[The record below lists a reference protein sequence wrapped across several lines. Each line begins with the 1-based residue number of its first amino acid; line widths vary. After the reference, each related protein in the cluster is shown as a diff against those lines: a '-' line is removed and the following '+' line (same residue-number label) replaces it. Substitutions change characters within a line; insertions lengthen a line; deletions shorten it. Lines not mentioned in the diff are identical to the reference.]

1 MTNSH
6 DKLALRLSLILTKL
20 NTGERF
26 TSIELAE
33 EFNVSIRTIQ
43 RDLKERLSFIPIE
56 KDGDYYKM
64 ESYALGKLSFEDIK
78 NFATLSGVKSLYP
91 SLTNEFIT
99 DILNV
104 KLNSAYLI
112 KNQGFEDISNKQDY
126 FEKLSAAIIKNS
138 PVNFDYKNKHR
149 IVNPYKLINND
160 GIWYLL
166 ADEQDRLKTFT
177 FSKIQKFKW
186 EDDTKSFIP
195 KKEFLNQIVTNDIN
209 WFTTDDLI
217 EVTLQIDNVAKEY
230 FERKS
235 ILTNQK
241 IIEESDDYFSVLT
254 YISYD
259 DEILKF
265 VKYWIP
271 YVKILKPLYLK
282 EKLNNILQEYI
293 LKLQ

>member
-1 MTNSH
+1 MNKSH

-20 NTGERF
+20 NSGEKF
-26 TSIELAE
+26 TAKELAE

-56 KDGDYYKM
+56 KDGEYYNM

-99 DILNV
+99 DILNT
-104 KLNSAYLI
+104 KLNSIYLI
-112 KNQGFEDISNKQDY
+112 KNQGFEDVSDKKEC
-126 FEKLSAAIIKNS
+126 FEILSAAIIKNS

-149 IVNPYKLINND
+149 IVNPYKLINNE

-166 ADEQDRLKTFT
+166 ADEQDRLKTFA

-186 EDDTKSFIP
+186 ENDTKSFIP
-195 KKEFLNQIVTNDIN
+195 KKEFLDQIAKNNIN

-241 IIEESDDYFSVLT
+241 IIEENDDYFTVLT

-265 VKYWIP
+265 VKHWIP
-271 YVKILKPLYLK
+271 YIKIVEPLYLK
-282 EKLNNILQEYI
+282 EKLDNV
-293 LKLQ
+293 LKKYLDKK

>member
-1 MTNSH
+1 MNNSH

-241 IIEESDDYFSVLT
+241 IIEENDDYFTVLT

-259 DEILKF
+259 DEILKLI
-265 VKYWIP
+265 KYWIP
-271 YVKILKPLYLK
+271 YIKIVEPLYLK

>member
-149 IVNPYKLINND
+149 IVNPYKLINNNC
-160 GIWYLL
+160 IWYLL
-166 ADEQDRLKTFT
+166 AEEDEKLKTFT
-177 FSKIQKFKW
+177 FSKIKNFKW
-186 EDDTKSFIP
+186 KDENKSFNIN
-195 KKEFLNQIVTNDIN
+195 KEFLKELEKNKSN
-209 WFTTDDLI
+209 WFTDEI
-217 EVTLQIDNVAKEY
+217 EVILKIDNEAKEY
-230 FERKS
+230 FERKKV
-235 ILTNQK
+235 LPNQK
-241 IIEESDDYFSVLT
+241 ILEQNDEYMTIST
-254 YISYD
+254 NISYD
-259 DEILKF
+259 DEILKV
-265 VKYWIP
+265 VKYWLP
-271 YVKILKPLYLK
+271 YIRIIEPVYLK
-282 EKLNNILQEYI
+282 DKLHDILTGY
-293 LKLQ
+293 LNKK